1 MEKEKI
7 IGKIVEETELDEDE
21 IKEEV
26 EEKMDEF
33 EGLVSEEGAIHLV
46 AKDAGVQIA
55 EAGDQDLKVE
65 NVVPD
70 MRKVTVKAR
79 VVNISDVNTFE
90 RDDDEEDG
98 RVQNMV
104 LGDDTGTIRL
114 TLWDEQTEIAD
125 KVSEGDAIQI
135 GGAYTV
141 EDDRGNAELRLG
153 DEAQVKMADE
163 DEVPEVETQGSG
175 DTSKADIREI
185 VSENASY
192 EINGMV
198 MEVYTSNP
206 FYKVDPESGDTV
218 REDDDG
224 NYVTDD
230 GDEVEEPESRLA
242 ISCVVDDGTDNI
254 RVVLFRDQARKLLG
268 VDEET
273 EKEGDRD
280 TVEDAAE
287 EVIGKQIQVEGRAR
301 YNDYF
306 GTIELLGNEFEE
318 VSTDDRIDELLEIME
333 A

>member
-7 IGKIVEETELDEDE
+7 VEKIIDETELEEDE
-21 IKEEV
+21 IKEKV
-26 EEKMDEF
+26 EEKMEEF

-46 AKDAGVQIA
+46 AKDAGIQIA

-65 NVVPD
+65 NIVPD
-70 MRKVTVKAR
+70 MRKVTLKAR

-90 RDDDEEDG
+90 RDGDEEEG
-98 RVQNMV
+98 KVQNMV

-114 TLWDEQTEIAD
+114 TLWDEQTEIAE
-125 KVSEGDAIQI
+125 KVTEGDAIQI

-153 DEAQVKMADE
+153 DEVQVKMADE

-175 DTSKADIREI
+175 EATKADIREI

-192 EINGMV
+192 EITGMV

-206 FYKVDPESGDTV
+206 FYKVDPDSGDTV

-230 GDEVEEPESRLA
+230 GDEVDEPESRLA

-254 RVVLFRDQARKLLG
+254 RVVLFRDQARKLLEI
-268 VDEET
+268 DEET

-280 TVEDAAE
+280 AVEDAAQD
-287 EVIGKQIQVEGRAR
+287 VIGKQIQVEGRAR

-318 VSTDDRIDELLEIME
+318 VSTNDRIEELLEIME